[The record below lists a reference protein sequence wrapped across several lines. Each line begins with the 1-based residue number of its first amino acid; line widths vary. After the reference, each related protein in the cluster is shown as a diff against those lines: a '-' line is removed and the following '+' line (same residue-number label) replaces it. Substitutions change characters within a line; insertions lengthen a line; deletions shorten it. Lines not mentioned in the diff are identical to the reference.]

1 MPATNTYLNLGCGS
15 RCHPEWTNIDIAA
28 RGPGVIRHDLSRG
41 IPLLG
46 ASCAVVY
53 HAAALEHLRRPDA
66 AAFVLECHRVLKPG
80 GVLRVGVPD
89 LEKICRLYLA
99 RLESALAGE
108 AASAYDYDWVMMELY
123 DQATREKS
131 GGGMVEYLRRSPL
144 PNEAF
149 VLKRIGVEGRE
160 LLAAL
165 RAQDGGGKP
174 ARSTALR
181 ALLSGLRSL
190 PIAAGR
196 LAAAAL
202 LGAEGRR
209 ALAIGRFRLSGEVHQ
224 WMYDRYSLA
233 RLLKDAGFHET
244 HACDA
249 ATSRI
254 PDWGRF
260 NLDTLPDGQVIKPD
274 LFFME
279 AVKPEGAT
287 S

>member
-1 MPATNTYLNLGCGS
+1 M
-15 RCHPEWTNIDIAA
+15 
-28 RGPGVIRHDLSRG
+28 
-41 IPLLG
+41 
-46 ASCAVVY
+46 
-53 HAAALEHLRRPDA
+53 
-66 AAFVLECHRVLKPG
+66 
-80 GVLRVGVPD
+80 
-89 LEKICRLYLA
+89 
-99 RLESALAGE
+99 
-108 AASAYDYDWVMMELY
+108 
-123 DQATREKS
+123 
-131 GGGMVEYLRRSPL
+131 
-144 PNEAF
+144 
-149 VLKRIGVEGRE
+149 
-160 LLAAL
+160 
-165 RAQDGGGKP
+165 
-174 ARSTALR
+174 
-181 ALLSGLRSL
+181 
-190 PIAAGR
+190 
-196 LAAAAL
+196 AL